1 MDCEKCGAEI
11 VEGAETC
18 PECGEPAVA
27 AAETDAV
34 DETAAEETDVA
45 DETAAEEPV
54 FDAPAD
60 EPAEAASSALEP
72 PVAVTPASGGSSTLM
87 KVVIGLVVVAII
99 AGGAWFVTS
108 RVSSASSPEAAAKA
122 MLEAYAKYDAKGIL
136 DAATHDTMKAE
147 DITAFEKQ
155 AAEAKTT
162 AKGAASLKNIVVG
175 KSSVTATDKV
185 SVDVTAEWLDPATG
199 KYDKRT
205 EKLILVNKAGK
216 WLVEL
221 F

>member
-27 AAETDAV
+27 VADTAFV
-34 DETAAEETDVA
+34 DETPVDDTVAE
-45 DETAAEEPV
+45 
-54 FDAPAD
+54 APAD
-60 EPAEAASSALEP
+60 EPADAAPAALEP
-72 PVAVTPASGGSSTLM
+72 PTAVTPASGGKRTLM
-87 KVVIGLVVVAII
+87 MVVVGLVVIAAI
-99 AGGAWFVTS
+99 AGAAWFITN
-108 RVSSASSPEAAAKA
+108 RVSAASSPEAAAKA

-136 DAATHDTMKAE
+136 DSATHDTMKAE

-155 AAEAKTT
+155 AADAKKT
-162 AKGAASLKNIVVG
+162 AKDAPSLKNIVIG

-199 KYDKRT
+199 KYTKRT
-205 EKLILVNKAGK
+205 EKLIVVNKSGK